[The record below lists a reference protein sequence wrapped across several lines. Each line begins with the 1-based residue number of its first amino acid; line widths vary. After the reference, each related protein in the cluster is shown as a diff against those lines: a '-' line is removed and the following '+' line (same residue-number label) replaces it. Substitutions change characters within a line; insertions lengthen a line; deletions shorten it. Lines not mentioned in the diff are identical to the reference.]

1 MVFTGTKC
9 QRNQYLTPPACELIK
24 TYFVFQFR
32 ELGVSWVL
40 DVACSINQDK
50 VKVIRRG
57 CPAAG
62 SPILKFSHFRDFFN
76 CVTYTL
82 SIGLF

>member
-1 MVFTGTKC
+1 M
-9 QRNQYLTPPACELIK
+9 
-24 TYFVFQFR
+24 
-32 ELGVSWVL
+32 SWVL
-40 DVACSINQDK
+40 DLACPINQDK

-62 SPILKFSHFRDFFN
+62 SPILKFSHFRDFLN
-76 CVTYTL
+76 GVTYTL